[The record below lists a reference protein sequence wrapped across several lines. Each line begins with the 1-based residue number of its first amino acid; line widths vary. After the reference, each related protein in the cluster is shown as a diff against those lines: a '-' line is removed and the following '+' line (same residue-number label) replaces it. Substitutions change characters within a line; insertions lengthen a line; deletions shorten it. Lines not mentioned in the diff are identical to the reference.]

1 MCLGRPQC
9 RGYLDVESVS
19 TVAVEE
25 DIPQVHWM
33 YVGACIELKK
43 NEWRCVAHVVTRRH
57 VVRDCIL
64 GVMGDKVKLLEDK
77 TRMR

>member
-1 MCLGRPQC
+1 M
-9 RGYLDVESVS
+9 ESVS

-33 YVGACIELKK
+33 YVGACVELKK
-43 NEWRCVAHVVTRRH
+43 NEWRCVANVVTRH
-57 VVRDCIL
+57 HIACDCIL
-64 GVMGDKVKLLEDK
+64 GVVGDKVKLLEDK